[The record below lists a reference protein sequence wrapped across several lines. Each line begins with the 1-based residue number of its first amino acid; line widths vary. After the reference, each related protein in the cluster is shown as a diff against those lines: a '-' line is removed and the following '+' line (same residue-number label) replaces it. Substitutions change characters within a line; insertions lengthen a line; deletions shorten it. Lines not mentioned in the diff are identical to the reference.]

1 VTTQKKKLTE
11 PGVEPTTDPEET
23 PLPAGP
29 FAKTRYRFTSGVR
42 AGEVVNIRD
51 EGGQTL
57 FTYRSF
63 ASVVSVVGL
72 VVSVIIAVT
81 GAAAVLFL
89 LFESRPIPA
98 IMAALLSAAF
108 AVVIAMLVP
117 PVQVTLYNEAN
128 PVLYV
133 VQEGNVAFPIA
144 WYLVGT
150 PDDPAIARL
159 RKTAWSRI
167 GRNRWDILRPG
178 DGRQIGS
185 AMEESL
191 GRALLRKLL
200 GKFSRR
206 YEANF
211 RLRYFDK
218 NVGWIFRRP
227 DEKGDVDILDLG
239 GDIDRRIAVAL
250 ATLILG
256 SEP

>member
-1 VTTQKKKLTE
+1 MPSDPPK
-11 PGVEPTTDPEET
+11 PT
-23 PLPAGP
+23 GP
-29 FAKTRYRFTSGVR
+29 FSKTRYRFTSGVR
-42 AGEVVNIRD
+42 AGEVVAIRD
-51 EGGQTL
+51 ESGETL

-63 ASVVSVVGL
+63 ASVVGVVGL

-98 IMAALLSAAF
+98 IMALLLSAAF

-117 PVQVTLYNEAN
+117 PVHVTLYSEAT
-128 PVLYV
+128 PVLHV
-133 VQEGNVAFPIA
+133 VQEGNISFPIA
-144 WYLVGT
+144 SYVVGT

-159 RKTAWSRI
+159 RKTAWSRA

-178 DGRQIGS
+178 DGRPIGS
-185 AMEESL
+185 ALEESL
-191 GRALLRKLL
+191 SRAMLRKVA

-206 YEANF
+206 YEANVQV
-211 RLRYFDK
+211 RYFERSA
-218 NVGWIFRRP
+218 GWIIRRAENN
-227 DEKGDVDILDLG
+227 DGEVDVLDIA
-239 GDIDRRIAVAL
+239 GDIDRRVAVAL

>member
-1 VTTQKKKLTE
+1 M
-11 PGVEPTTDPEET
+11 
-23 PLPAGP
+23 
-29 FAKTRYRFTSGVR
+29 S
-42 AGEVVNIRD
+42 IRD
-51 EGGQTL
+51 EFGQTL

-63 ASVVSVVGL
+63 ASVVGVVGL

-98 IMAALLSAAF
+98 IMALLLSAAF

-117 PVQVTLYNEAN
+117 PVQVTLYNDTSPALH
-128 PVLYV
+128 VA
-133 VQEGNVAFPIA
+133 QEGNVAFPIA
-144 WYLVGT
+144 WYVVST
-150 PDDPAIARL
+150 PDDAAIARL

-178 DGRQIGS
+178 DGRPIGS
-185 AMEESL
+185 ASEESFS
-191 GRALLRKLL
+191 RALTRKLA

-206 YEANF
+206 YEANV
-211 RLRYFDK
+211 RVRYFEK
-218 NVGWIFRRP
+218 NVGWIIRRP

-239 GDIDRRIAVAL
+239 GDIDRRVALAL

>member
-1 VTTQKKKLTE
+1 MTTQKKKLTE
-11 PGVEPTTDPEET
+11 AEVLPTTDPEET
-23 PLPAGP
+23 PLPTGP
-29 FAKTRYRFTSGVR
+29 FAKSRYRFTTGVR

-51 EGGQTL
+51 EGGQAL

-63 ASVVSVVGL
+63 ASVVGVVGL
-72 VVSVIIAVT
+72 VVSVIITVT

-117 PVQVTLYNEAN
+117 PVHVTLYSDTN
-128 PVLYV
+128 PALHV

-144 WYLVGT
+144 WYVVGA

-159 RKTAWSRI
+159 RKSAWSRI

-185 AMEESL
+185 AFEESL
-191 GRALLRKLL
+191 GRAMLRKLF

-206 YEANF
+206 YEANV
-211 RLRYFDK
+211 RIRYFEK
-218 NVGWIFRRP
+218 NVGWIIRRP

-239 GDIDRRIAVAL
+239 GEIDRRVAVAL